1 MKQRGIQNC
10 RWLAQGDTERNLL
23 GRVSI
28 GFDSTEQGA
37 ENELSIH
44 SQAAGGCV
52 VGWGSW
58 KGWGTSVQ
66 TATGLSDDP
75 GIWTS

>member
-37 ENELSIH
+37 ENESYQYIARQQEGVL
-44 SQAAGGCV
+44 
-52 VGWGSW
+52 
-58 KGWGTSVQ
+58 
-66 TATGLSDDP
+66 
-75 GIWTS
+75 